1 MGTIILAFSMTVAGL
16 AFAFTKGWSFSL
28 VLLIA
33 FPFLGVT
40 TSLMAKVM
48 AKGSQETMKA
58 YGQSAGYADQA
69 LNAIRVVVA
78 YGQESKEIKNYTKY
92 LNRARDA
99 GIKTHCRG
107 AFAMALFFASIF
119 GTYAYAFYLGS
130 VWIYYDLQNNT
141 FNRTYTAGDILSCFF
156 GVIFGMFSVGLAT
169 PNIKA
174 VTDGRVA
181 GKLAF
186 DIIDRKPAIDQ
197 DQPGKK
203 SIEGLKGEIEFKNV
217 NFYYPSRP
225 DQQILKDFSCKF
237 ELGKT
242 TAIVGPSGSGKS
254 TIVQLLERFYDPNN
268 GEVLIDGCNLKDY
281 PLREFRKKV
290 GYVGQE
296 PVLFN
301 TTIKEN
307 IKLGQPGVNDEQ
319 IITALKKSNAWEFIQ
334 KHDEGI
340 NLHVGAAGGQISGGQ
355 KQRVA
360 IARAFIKEPKILIFD
375 EATSAL
381 DKKNEAEVQHS
392 IDSIRKELGAV
403 TTVVIAHRLSTIR
416 NADKIIVLKKG
427 KLTESGTHDTLLRDY
442 PTGVYAKL
450 VRQQEEA
457 DAAKD
462 DEEEFDKQN
471 NADEDRV
478 DEEHVGVGQT
488 SQYITGRQRTV
499 DHDKSGVK
507 VEDVVLDLEGIAATS
522 QQPVLG
528 KRKSSRRESRA
539 HSSVAEGPE
548 KKTEMTPEEKE
559 KKKEAD
565 IKDEVIEEKE
575 KEITKQIEKDGFVSR
590 LKPYNKPVINAYMG
604 VFVSVL

>member
-78 YGQESKEIKNYTKY
+78 YGQEAKEIKNYTKY

-499 DHDKSGVK
+499 DHDKSGAK